1 MVNNGG
7 IFWTNA
13 ELQLGNY
20 SFATKS
26 IYKFGKFLNHK
37 RLHNK
42 KKLFLVIQEINIYL
56 QLALRIEVI

>member
-42 KKLFLVIQEINIYL
+42 KKTFFSYSRN
-56 QLALRIEVI
+56 